1 MGTGNFLAENS
12 ALHGLFPPLFQ
23 RNSEKFP
30 QPPNQFGTCGE
41 DLF

>member
-1 MGTGNFLAENS
+1 MGTGNFLAENP
-12 ALHGLFPPLFQ
+12 ALHVLFPPLFQ
-23 RNSEKFP
+23 RNSEKSP